1 VNQRPKSPVRE
12 ICTLGSVGAGGG
24 QLPPATQWA
33 TSDDR
38 PYRDRDVPR
47 SLKAG
52 DPGLDPDTWGRMSVS
67 VRNYS

>member
-1 VNQRPKSPVRE
+1 VRE

-47 SLKAG
+47 FSLTIRHRA
-52 DPGLDPDTWGRMSVS
+52 L
-67 VRNYS
+67 

>member
-38 PYRDRDVPR
+38 PYRDREVPR
-47 SLKAG
+47 SQPKKPQG
-52 DPGLDPDTWGRMSVS
+52 FKNKFV
-67 VRNYS
+67 

>member
-1 VNQRPKSPVRE
+1 VRE

-38 PYRDRDVPR
+38 PYRDRDVPHN
-47 SLKAG
+47 LKTNGAG
-52 DPGLDPDTWGRMSVS
+52 PRP
-67 VRNYS
+67 